1 MSRNRKVKF
10 YKMQGSGNDFVVI
23 NNEDLKVKLTTD
35 DIKLLADRNYGIGC
49 DQLLLFDIKKSGI
62 VELLIYNKD
71 GSTALNCGNGLR
83 CIGLLLKIQKQTDEV
98 EIKIKGG
105 NKAKTRVLK
114 LLSDTEGEIYTEL
127 GEYSMSDN
135 DDGVDVYIGNPHLVI
150 PIDNL
155 SNVDMGYGEYLSK
168 KRDKNI
174 SFAQYDDN
182 SAKVRVYERGAG
194 ETNACGSA
202 AAAVQLAF
210 MHSKEIDVKFVV
222 SGEIITAGNK
232 TESDGNSIS
241 YIKGPAKLLYE
252 GNFFL

>member
-1 MSRNRKVKF
+1 MSKDRKLKF

-23 NNEDLKVKLTTD
+23 NNADLEIELTID
-35 DIKLLADRNYGIGC
+35 DIKLLTNRNYGIGC
-49 DQLLLFDIKKSGI
+49 DQLLVFDIKKSGI
-62 VELLIYNKD
+62 VELSIFNKD
-71 GSTALNCGNGLR
+71 GSIALNCGNGLR
-83 CIGLLLKIQKQTDEV
+83 CIGLLLKILKQIDEA
-98 EIKIKGG
+98 EIQIKGG
-105 NKAKTRVLK
+105 SKVKTKILN
-114 LLSDTEGEIYTEL
+114 LYNNTQGEVYAEL
-127 GEYSMSDN
+127 GEYSMFDN
-135 DDGVDVYIGNPHLVI
+135 DDGVDVYIGNSHLVI

-155 SNVDMGYGEYLSK
+155 SNVDMGYSEYLSK

-174 SFAQYDDN
+174 SFAQYSDN

-210 MHSKEIDVKFVV
+210 MHSKEIDVKFAV

-232 TESDGNSIS
+232 IGSDDKSIS

-252 GNFFL
+252 GNFYL

>member
-1 MSRNRKVKF
+1 MSKKNTIKF
-10 YKMQGSGNDFVVI
+10 FKMQGSGNDFIVI
-23 NNEDLKVKLTTD
+23 DKNHLKRELTTD
-35 DIKLLADRNYGIGC
+35 DIKLLANRNYGIGC
-49 DQLLLFDIKKSGI
+49 DQLLVFDIKKSGI
-62 VELLIYNKD
+62 VELFIYNKD

-83 CIGLLLKIQKQTDEV
+83 CIGLLLKIQKQINEV
-98 EIKIKGG
+98 EIKINGG
-105 NKAKTRVLK
+105 NKAKTSVLK
-114 LLSDTEGEIYTEL
+114 LYSDTEGEIYTEL

-210 MHSKEIDVKFVV
+210 MNSKEIDVKFVV
-222 SGEIITAGNK
+222 SGETITAGSK
-232 TESDGNSIS
+232 TDINGKSIS